1 MNAHLHR
8 YLVMLVGVFAF
19 ITNIAYAS
27 PREYLFK
34 DQQVCDSQGTF
45 CMRGTLYYKSNSRL
59 LHLRIRVQVAPGSG
73 LLIIRLAGTNELGH
87 QRYAPFE
94 VQVRGNNSEIINH
107 KMIPD
112 YPDVQ
117 SWSVQR
123 VSFVPDE

>member
-1 MNAHLHR
+1 
-8 YLVMLVGVFAF
+8 MLVVAFAF
-19 ITNIAYAS
+19 FTSIAFAS

-34 DQQVCDSQGTF
+34 DQQICDSQGAF

-59 LHLRIRVQVAPGSG
+59 LHLRGRVQVAPGSG
-73 LLIIRLAGTNELGH
+73 MLIIRLAGTNELGH
-87 QRYAPFE
+87 LRYAPFE

-123 VSFVPDE
+123 VSFVPD